1 MTMFSVAITLAS
13 SRKTFAPRTLVGA
26 HVVRVAGL
34 DLDAQLREAV
44 DVRVEPAPADDV
56 AARRRDDRGSR
67 ANEQR
72 PGEQER
78 RAHLRAEVAVELRLA
93 NVGGVDADVVRADPL
108 DVGAEVVDQRE
119 HRVDVPD
126 ARDVVQRRPAR
137 LVITHAARIG
147 STPFLLPA
155 AVTRPWRGWPP
166 SITNDSV
173 TALATTVSAMGEGLS
188 YRASWRSLATAP
200 GRP

>member
-1 MTMFSVAITLAS
+1 MGT
-13 SRKTFAPRTLVGA
+13 
-26 HVVRVAGL
+26 HVVRVARL

-56 AARRRDDRGSR
+56 AARRRDDRGAC

-72 PGEQER
+72 AGEQER
-78 RAHLRAEVAVELRLA
+78 GPHLRAELAIELRLA

-126 ARDVVQRRPAR
+126 ARDVVEHDRLGRHDTRGQDRQHAVLVAR
-137 LVITHAARIG
+137 GGHAA
-147 STPFLLPA
+147 
-155 AVTRPWRGWPP
+155 V
-166 SITNDSV
+166 
-173 TALATTVSAMGEGLS
+173 EGL
-188 YRASWRSLATAP
+188 AP
-200 GRP
+200 FDHE